1 MKNNPEISQKIKNGY
16 TQHLY
21 FWVFTQRKTPIIL
34 RCTKL
39 LNSLYIWWTSNNFLL
54 NLKMWEQN
62 VSLLQT
68 LKSDCSFLSHH
79 TDIWR
84 SSYKNSIKH
93 VPASDSFTS
102 VSLPLK
108 LALQRHTDYK
118 SQPISE
124 MHTSVSHKLPR
135 LKVSQFTNTLS

>member
-1 MKNNPEISQKIKNGY
+1 M
-16 TQHLY
+16 
-21 FWVFTQRKTPIIL
+21 
-34 RCTKL
+34 
-39 LNSLYIWWTSNNFLL
+39 
-54 NLKMWEQN
+54 
-62 VSLLQT
+62 
-68 LKSDCSFLSHH
+68 
-79 TDIWR
+79 DIWR

-135 LKVSQFTNTLS
+135 LKVSQFTNTLIWCGPPVLGFGACSNPINLPLAFLQVCILPDLLFHYSQAINSVVFFFFFACFKWAVSSSFGILSITLFIK